1 MFAMYFYH
9 QWVMGEETIKGNVP
23 SCSFSMIP
31 VHSSSSAQQLQLS
44 FELLAVAV
52 PGALPC
58 LYELLGQHDIQPMQ
72 PLSPTGSTKRACTCH
87 FTGHHLYP

>member
-1 MFAMYFYH
+1 MLTQVEFDTKFAPMFNRWLVSSDMFAMYFYH

-31 VHSSSSAQQLQLS
+31 VHYSSSAQQLQLS

-58 LYELLGQHDIQPMQ
+58 LYKLLGQHDI
-72 PLSPTGSTKRACTCH
+72 
-87 FTGHHLYP
+87 